1 MQNFRMKT
9 QKIIKFIVFI
19 ALITITQRVFAQ
31 NPENWTSKQLLEPAD
46 LAQVIESGK
55 DVPVIISVGPGVTIP
70 NSIAI
75 GMTKEKDN
83 VDTLKTKLQSMPKDA
98 KIVIY
103 CGCCP
108 FEHCPNVR
116 PAIAALKEMKFT
128 NYHLLDLP
136 HNIKADWID
145 KGYPVIK
152 Q

>member
-1 MQNFRMKT
+1 MNT
-9 QKIIKFIVFI
+9 VKITKLFLF
-19 ALITITQRVFAQ
+19 ITISIIAQKTWAQ
-31 NPENWTSKQLLEPAD
+31 NPENWTSQQLIEPSK
-46 LAQVIESGK
+46 LAQTLQEGK
-55 DVPVIISVGPGVTIP
+55 NVPVIISVGPAATIP
-70 NSIAI
+70 NSIDA
-75 GMTKEKDN
+75 GMAKEKEN
-83 VDTLKTKLQSMPKDA
+83 LDTFKNKLTALPKDI

-128 NYHLLDLP
+128 NYQLLDLP

-145 KGYPVIK
+145 KGYPVLK

>member
-1 MQNFRMKT
+1 MNSVKITKLFLFITVFVIAQKT
-9 QKIIKFIVFI
+9 
-19 ALITITQRVFAQ
+19 FAQ
-31 NPENWTSKQLLEPAD
+31 NPENWTSKQLIEPSE
-46 LAQVIESGK
+46 LAQIIGSEK
-55 DVPVIISVGPGVTIP
+55 NVPVIISVGPAATIP
-70 NSIAI
+70 NSIDA
-75 GMTKEKDN
+75 GMAKEN
-83 VDTLKTKLQSMPKDA
+83 LDTFKNKLSALPKDT

-128 NYHLLDLP
+128 NYRLLDLP

-145 KGYPVIK
+145 KGYPVLR

>member
-1 MQNFRMKT
+1 MKAERLI
-9 QKIIKFIVFI
+9 KIFLYIILT
-19 ALITITQRVFAQ
+19 AITQRTLAQ
-31 NPENWTSKQLLEPAD
+31 NPENWTSKQLIEPAQ
-46 LAQVIESGK
+46 LAQTMQSGK
-55 DVPVIISVGPGVTIP
+55 DIPVIISVGPGATIP
-70 NSIAI
+70 NSIAM

-83 VDTLKTKLQSMPKDA
+83 VDTLKSKLSSLPKDT

-116 PAIAALKEMKFT
+116 PAVATLKEMKFT
-128 NYHLLDLP
+128 NYKLLDLP

>member
-1 MQNFRMKT
+1 MKAERLI
-9 QKIIKFIVFI
+9 KIF
-19 ALITITQRVFAQ
+19 LYITLTAITQRTLAQ
-31 NPENWTSKQLLEPAD
+31 NRENWTSKQLIEPAQ
-46 LAQVIESGK
+46 LAQTMQSGK
-55 DVPVIISVGPGVTIP
+55 DIPVIISVGPGATIP
-70 NSIAI
+70 NSIAT

-83 VDTLKTKLQSMPKDA
+83 VDTLKSKLSSLPKDT

-116 PAIAALKEMKFT
+116 PAIATLKEMKFT
-128 NYHLLDLP
+128 NYKLLDLP

>member
-1 MQNFRMKT
+1 MKAERLI
-9 QKIIKFIVFI
+9 KIF
-19 ALITITQRVFAQ
+19 LYITLTAITQRTLAQ
-31 NPENWTSKQLLEPAD
+31 NPENWTSKQLIEPAQ
-46 LAQVIESGK
+46 LAQTMQSGK
-55 DVPVIISVGPGVTIP
+55 DIPVIISVGPGATIP
-70 NSIAI
+70 NSIAT

-83 VDTLKTKLQSMPKDA
+83 VDTLKSKLSSLPKDT

-116 PAIAALKEMKFT
+116 PAIATLKEMKFT
-128 NYHLLDLP
+128 NYKLLDLP